1 MSVTLYGIANCDT
14 VKKARKW
21 LDAAGIDYAFHDYK
35 KAGVPEAALRRWV
48 ARAGWEAV
56 LNRRGTTFRKLPE
69 SETADLD
76 ATRAVALMCAH
87 SSAIKRPV
95 LEHGADGL
103 LIGFAEPEWA
113 AALLDE
119 GRAA

>member
-1 MSVTLYGIANCDT
+1 MTITLYGIANCDT

-21 LDAAGIDYAFHDYK
+21 LDAAGIEHAFHDYK

-48 ARAGWEAV
+48 EREGWERL

-69 SETADLD
+69 SETAELD
-76 ATRAVALMCAH
+76 TGRAVALMSTH
-87 SSAIKRPV
+87 SSTIKRPV

-103 LIGFAEPEWA
+103 LVGFDEQAWA
-113 AALLDE
+113 DAL
-119 GRAA
+119 A